1 MKSLSILLNTLKP
14 IKQKKVLFSKN
25 IFGKETTKIAALTK
39 VAGALGWFAKKQLK
53 SPWFLLSTAAALP
66 SKDPKAVAHA
76 AINSAGIGLINHNNI
91 QTAKEIGPFRDY
103 KEIKSL
109 KNQNHVE

>member
-25 IFGKETTKIAALTK
+25 IFGKETTKLASITKIAL
-39 VAGALGWFAKKQLK
+39 LGKLVKKQLK
-53 SPWFLLSTAAALP
+53 SPWFLLGTAAALP
-66 SKDPKAVAHA
+66 SKDPKAVAYA
-76 AINSAGIGLINHNNI
+76 AINNAGIGLVNHNNI